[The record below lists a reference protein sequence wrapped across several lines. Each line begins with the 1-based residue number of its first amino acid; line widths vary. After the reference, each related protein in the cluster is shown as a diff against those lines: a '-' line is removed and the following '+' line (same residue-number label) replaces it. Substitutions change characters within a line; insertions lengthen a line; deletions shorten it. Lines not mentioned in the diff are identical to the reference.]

1 MADNTLAVF
10 DNLMYELR
18 APMQK
23 NYRKQHVMHAEL
35 ERRKPRELMT
45 GDEVRVPIVL
55 NSLQGGGN
63 PGESGT
69 INVPHAL
76 NTTKALIGTENVVQ
90 PFSITLDLEEQSV
103 DNSAAEALALLVTEA
118 RNALSEIVNDQFNAP
133 GALLATITGGSS
145 PGLTVSVSASATQ
158 WDRLY
163 PGRVVDVRTRS
174 NGADPG
180 QGLRRLIASINETS
194 GTVTFSTTQQASDG
208 GSGNITFSANEGIY
222 ISGTYGEA
230 LASIQDIAATTG
242 TFQNINKATVAGWQ
256 GVDGRG
262 GVTTAVNLTDEIMD
276 NAVRRGRR
284 NGAFVWS
291 FAMGDPA
298 VIDLYK
304 QGKYAQ
310 VRYDNQ
316 PATLKSGFSGIV
328 YDGADRPIVLIK
340 EDRFNRGELILVPV
354 EDLKLYGKGDG
365 PEFVRDDG
373 AIFRRFSRS
382 LPKEAWLRDKLQ
394 LVALRCNRVVKIGN
408 LNSAA

>member
-1 MADNTLAVF
+1 
-10 DNLMYELR
+10 
-18 APMQK
+18 MQK
-23 NYRKQHVMHAEL
+23 NYRKQHVLHAEL

-63 PGESGT
+63 PGETGT
-69 INVPHAL
+69 INVPQQL
-76 NTTKALIGTENVVQ
+76 NTSKALVGVQNVLQ

-103 DNSAAEALALLVTEA
+103 DNAAAEALALLVTEA
-118 RNALSEIVNDQFNAP
+118 RNALAEIVNDQYNAP

-145 PGLTVSVSASATQ
+145 PGLTVNVSATATQ
-158 WDRLY
+158 FDRLY
-163 PGRVVDVRTRS
+163 PGRVVDVLTRS

-180 QGLRRLIASINETS
+180 QGLRRKIASFSESS
-194 GTVTFSTTQQASDG
+194 GTVTFDTAQTASDG

-222 ISGTYGEA
+222 VAGTYGRA
-230 LASIQDIAATTG
+230 LASIHDIAATTG
-242 TFQNINKATVAGWQ
+242 TFQSINKATVTGWQ

-262 GVTTAVNLTDEIMD
+262 GTTTAVNLTDEIMD

-291 FAMGDPA
+291 FALGDPA

-316 PATLKSGFSGIV
+316 PSTLKSGFSGIV
-328 YDGADRPIVLIK
+328 YDGADKPIVLVK
-340 EDRFNRGELILVPV
+340 EDRFNRGEVVLVPT

-365 PEFVRDDG
+365 PDFVKDDG
-373 AIFRRFSRS
+373 AMFRRFSRS
-382 LPKEAWLRDKLQ
+382 LPKEAWLRDKLN
-394 LVALRCNRVVKIGN
+394 LVALRCNRVTKIGN
-408 LNSAA
+408 LNGAA

>member
-1 MADNTLAVF
+1 MADNTVAVF

-23 NYRKQHVMHAEL
+23 NYRKQHVLHAEL

-69 INVPHAL
+69 INVPQAL
-76 NTTKALIGTENVVQ
+76 NTSKALVGVKNVVQ
-90 PFSITLDLEEQSV
+90 PFSLTLDLEEQSV
-103 DNSAAEALALLVTEA
+103 DNAAAEALALLVTEA
-118 RNALSEIVNDQFNAP
+118 RNALAEIVNDQYNVP

-145 PGLTVSVSASATQ
+145 PGLTVNVSASATQ
-158 WDRLY
+158 FDRLY
-163 PGRVVDVRTRS
+163 PGRVVDVLTRS

-180 QGLRRLIASINETS
+180 QGKRRKIDSISESS
-194 GTVTFSTTQQASDG
+194 GTVTFDTAQTASDG
-208 GSGNITFSANEGIY
+208 GSGNITFSSAEGIY
-222 ISGTYGEA
+222 VAGTYGNA
-230 LASIQDIAATTG
+230 IASIHDIAATTG

-262 GVTTAVNLTDEIMD
+262 GVTTAANLTDEIMD
-276 NAVRRGRR
+276 GAIRRGRR
-284 NGAFVWS
+284 NGGFVWS

-298 VIDLYK
+298 AIDLYK

-328 YDGADRPIVLIK
+328 YDGADKPIVLIK
-340 EDRFNRGELILVPV
+340 EDRFNRGELVLVPT

-365 PEFVRDDG
+365 PDFVKDDG
-373 AIFRRFSRS
+373 GMFRRFSRS
-382 LPKEAWLRDKLQ
+382 LPKEAWLRDKLN

-408 LNSAA
+408 LNSAS